1 MSTINHHSQTPNL
14 PRIFL
19 IRHGETQW
27 SLTGQHT
34 GQTDISLT
42 PHGETEARQL
52 ACLLTNIS
60 FSQVLCSPLKRA
72 RQTCMAAGLGENP
85 LTVPELAEWDY
96 GDYEGQRSADIHQQL
111 PDWNVYQ
118 DGCPRGESPEQISA
132 RADKLIA
139 RLRQSEGNIAL
150 FTHGQIGSAI
160 AARWIGLAIINAQH
174 LSLSTAS
181 LSILSFDPHHPSVPI
196 IALWNATA
204 LSITP

>member
-1 MSTINHHSQTPNL
+1 
-14 PRIFL
+14 
-19 IRHGETQW
+19 
-27 SLTGQHT
+27 
-34 GQTDISLT
+34 
-42 PHGETEARQL
+42 
-52 ACLLTNIS
+52 
-60 FSQVLCSPLKRA
+60 
-72 RQTCMAAGLGENP
+72 MAAGLGENP

-160 AARWIGLAIINAQH
+160 TARWIGLAIINAQH